1 MIKNNQFL
9 SSLNYFGIFFAPF
22 LLPLVIILVTKD
34 EEVRFH
40 AKRSILSH
48 SLILIIL
55 IVLMGLSTI
64 FYIFH
69 PAKLTALVLVIGYIL
84 AGVISIILVIWN
96 VVQGIQTVSSNRT
109 VQ

>member
-1 MIKNNQFL
+1 MKKNNQVL

-22 LLPLVIILVTKD
+22 LLPLVIMLVTKD
-34 EEVRFH
+34 DEVRFH

-48 SLILIIL
+48 LLILIIL
-55 IVLMGLSTI
+55 IVVMGLSTI

-69 PAKLTALVLVIGYIL
+69 PAKLTAGVLIIGYML

-96 VVQGIQTVSSNRT
+96 VVQGIQAVSSKRT
-109 VQ
+109 V